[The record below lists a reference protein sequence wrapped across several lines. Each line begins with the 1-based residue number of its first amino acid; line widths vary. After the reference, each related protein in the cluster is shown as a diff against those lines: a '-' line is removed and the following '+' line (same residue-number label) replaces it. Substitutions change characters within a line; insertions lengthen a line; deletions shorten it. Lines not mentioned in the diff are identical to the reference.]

1 MLFRMVIN
9 NGFVRDMLVKYVV
22 YLRKIYIIMDAKKL
36 TEEQKNEIRAKFLRM
51 VEIKNA
57 MCESHDVVGT
67 AKEYG
72 IELSCPVWH

>member
-1 MLFRMVIN
+1 
-9 NGFVRDMLVKYVV
+9 
-22 YLRKIYIIMDAKKL
+22 MDEKKL